1 MTMSDLVSPAVFAA
15 LGVALGLAYFW
26 LLRANLRL
34 FFRGRGQA
42 VAVLVLRLAAAGTV
56 FWLIAGWGA
65 AALIP
70 ALAGFLAGR
79 FLFLRWS
86 RRQPC

>member
-34 FFRGRGQA
+34 
-42 VAVLVLRLAAAGTV
+42 LHLRQR
-56 FWLIAGWGA
+56 
-65 AALIP
+65 P
-70 ALAGFLAGR
+70 
-79 FLFLRWS
+79 
-86 RRQPC
+86 